1 MNNKKKEWYYAD
13 DESGQWIGP
22 MAIENLDELHRDGK
36 VEDFTYVL
44 NTQMAKQEGPGAHG
58 IPYSSISRLD
68 VEFNPTLEEIYTTLV
83 SKSTT
88 VLSGPNNCGKTL
100 LLKQLFSLVGQ
111 GGYLIGCNRFSHVDV
126 LNTRQIDEHEHRRY
140 YDNFI
145 HNLYASNQNTENND
159 LQLQQIITTL
169 KDRQRRK
176 LFEICK
182 QLIGSDFSLKR
193 TDPENSFSPFYVD
206 IDGENL
212 RYSSTGTRLLLTLI
226 GILLDERFTVL
237 LVDEPE
243 IGLSPRIQAVLA
255 RFLYDEKQRKEFC
268 PHLKQLYIATHS
280 HLFLDRKILSNNY
293 ILKKDM
299 GTVSVK
305 AVQSVS
311 DFHHLQFDMLGNE
324 LESIFL
330 PSAIVIVEGDS
341 DVTYLTKI
349 VKLHIPNRKV
359 SIIRAGGDGEVQNKL
374 NVLRETFG
382 DFAMSPYC
390 DRLFV
395 VLDKKH
401 SLNKERI
408 KKQGVKHRHIFV
420 WSKNGIEYFYP
431 QDLLVSAFCCN
442 PSELQSIKME
452 SDPIEFNGIRKTKKE
467 LALFIAAQTTLKHSL
482 NTELNSL
489 IDSIKNACN

>member
-1 MNNKKKEWYYAD
+1 MSNKKKEWFYMD
-13 DESGQWIGP
+13 IEEGQWIGP
-22 MAIENLDELHRDGK
+22 MAMSDLDELHRDGK
-36 VEDFTYVL
+36 VEDFTYAT
-44 NTQMAKQEGPGAHG
+44 NTQMTKQDGPGPHG

-68 VEFNPTLEEIYTTLV
+68 VEFNPTLEEIYAKLG

-145 HNLYASNQNTENND
+145 HNLYTSKQNTENND
-159 LQLQQIITTL
+159 LQLQQIMTTL

-182 QLIGSDFSLKR
+182 HLIGSDFSLKR

-212 RYSSTGTRLLLTLI
+212 RYSSTGTRLLLTLL
-226 GILLDERFTVL
+226 GTLLDERFTVL

-243 IGLSPRIQAVLA
+243 IGLSPRIQAVLSN
-255 RFLYDEKQRKEFC
+255 FLYDEKHRKEFC
-268 PHLKQLYIATHS
+268 PHLRQLYIATHS

-293 ILKKDM
+293 ILKKNM
-299 GTVSVK
+299 NTVSVEAMK
-305 AVQSVS
+305 SVS
-311 DFHHLQFDMLGNE
+311 DFHQLQFDMLGNE
-324 LESIFL
+324 LESLFL
-330 PSAIVIVEGDS
+330 PSAIVIAEGDS

-349 VKLHIPNRKV
+349 VQLHIPNRKV

-374 NVLRETFG
+374 NVLREAFG
-382 DFAMSPYC
+382 DFAMSPYR

-395 VLDKKH
+395 ALDKRH
-401 SLNKERI
+401 TLNKERI
-408 KKQGVKHRHIFV
+408 KKQGVKSSHIFI

-431 QDLLVSAFCCN
+431 QKLLASAFCCN
-442 PSELQSIKME
+442 LSELSAIKME
-452 SDPIEFNGIRKTKKE
+452 NDPIEFNGIRKTKKE
-467 LALFIAAQTTLKHSL
+467 LAQFITDQTTLEHSL
-482 NTELNSL
+482 NSELSSL
-489 IDSIKNACN
+489 IDRIKSACH

>member
-1 MNNKKKEWYYAD
+1 M
-13 DESGQWIGP
+13 
-22 MAIENLDELHRDGK
+22 
-36 VEDFTYVL
+36 
-44 NTQMAKQEGPGAHG
+44 
-58 IPYSSISRLD
+58 
-68 VEFNPTLEEIYTTLV
+68 
-83 SKSTT
+83 
-88 VLSGPNNCGKTL
+88 
-100 LLKQLFSLVGQ
+100 
-111 GGYLIGCNRFSHVDV
+111 
-126 LNTRQIDEHEHRRY
+126 NTRQIDEHEHRRY

-145 HNLYASNQNTENND
+145 HNLYTSKQNTENND

-169 KDRQRRK
+169 KDFQRRK

-182 QLIGSDFSLKR
+182 QLLGSDFSLKR

-212 RYSSTGTRLLLTLI
+212 KYSSTGTRLLLTLL
-226 GILLDERFTVL
+226 GTLLDERFTVL

-243 IGLSPRIQAVLA
+243 IGLSPRIQSVLA
-255 RFLYDEKQRKEFC
+255 RFLYDKKQRKELC

-280 HLFLDRKILSNNY
+280 HIFLDRKILSNNY
-293 ILKKDM
+293 ILKKDIR
-299 GTVSVK
+299 TVSVK

-311 DFHHLQFDMLGNE
+311 DFHQLQFDLLGNE

-349 VKLHIPNRKV
+349 VQLHIPNRKV

-382 DFAMSPYC
+382 DFAMSPYR

-408 KKQGVKHRHIFV
+408 KRQGVKEEHIFV

-431 QDLLVSAFCCN
+431 QDLLASAFCW
-442 PSELQSIKME
+442 
-452 SDPIEFNGIRKTKKE
+452 
-467 LALFIAAQTTLKHSL
+467 
-482 NTELNSL
+482 
-489 IDSIKNACN
+489 